1 MKKKAIILIGIL
13 IISSIFMISACAN
26 YSQTIEQN
34 PCPGGSGQSY
44 ANDTKFVFYLS
55 GIKLALIPFIK
66 EDLYFKK

>member
-1 MKKKAIILIGIL
+1 
-13 IISSIFMISACAN
+13 MISACAN